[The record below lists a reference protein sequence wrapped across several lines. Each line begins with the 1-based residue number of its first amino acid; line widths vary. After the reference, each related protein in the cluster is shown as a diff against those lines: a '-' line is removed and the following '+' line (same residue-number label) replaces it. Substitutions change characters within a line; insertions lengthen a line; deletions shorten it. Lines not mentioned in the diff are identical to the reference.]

1 MTQSSSGEND
11 KVTVLRFATE
21 EGEKERDNYQKKGK
35 EGEGSGQWPKDRPG
49 QSGAITYCTAAAAVG
64 NMNCMIIK
72 S

>member
-35 EGEGSGQWPKDRPG
+35 KVVDNDQRTGQVSQVQLPTV
-49 QSGAITYCTAAAAVG
+49 QQ
-64 NMNCMIIK
+64 
-72 S
+72 